1 MMKQNLL
8 VPYIKTGFPDFREIT
23 KLPEWLVPG
32 AAEVASQLGD
42 ENLLELIKPLGLT
55 GGIQSGLAP
64 VEMTDKLPVEEWREA
79 IERWYAVY
87 QVVPVTT
94 ALLRAREKV
103 EAMERR
109 GVIGINSALV
119 VRSLVTIAFAIFIP
133 NGGKILDRLA
143 VVLGGNPTEPAELL
157 NRYVTALVSDDKD
170 TLSRVEE
177 CIQRDPMWTA
187 WFARFGSCALAFP
200 YLPRVIGV
208 SPVPSNALIQIL
220 ATMIKEVTDADCSR
234 NNAN

>member
-1 MMKQNLL
+1 MKQNLL
-8 VPYIKTGFPDFREIT
+8 APYIKTGFPYFREIS

-32 AAEVASQLGD
+32 TAEVANQLGD
-42 ENLLELIKPLGLT
+42 ESLLELVEPLSLT
-55 GGIQSGLAP
+55 GGIQSCLAQAP
-64 VEMTDKLPVEEWREA
+64 KADKLPVEEWCEA
-79 IERWYAVY
+79 IGRWYAVH
-87 QVVPVTT
+87 QVVPVTM
-94 ALLRAREKV
+94 ALLRAREKI
-103 EAMERR
+103 EAMQRR
-109 GVIGINSALV
+109 GIGEVNSV
-119 VRSLVTIAFAIFIP
+119 SKVRSLVTIAYAIFIP

-177 CIQRDPMWTA
+177 CIQRDQMWTT
-187 WFARFGSCALAFP
+187 WFARFSNCALAFP

-208 SPVPSNALIQIL
+208 SPVPSSALIQLL

-234 NNAN
+234 DNAN

>member
-1 MMKQNLL
+1 MRQNLL
-8 VPYIKTGFPDFREIT
+8 VPYIKTGFPSFREIS

-32 AAEVASQLGD
+32 AAEVTSQLGD
-42 ENLLELIKPLGLT
+42 ESLLELIEPLGLT
-55 GGIQSGLAP
+55 GEIQSCIAQAASA
-64 VEMTDKLPVEEWREA
+64 DKLPVGEWREA

-87 QVVPVTT
+87 QAVPVTM

-109 GVIGINSALV
+109 GMGGINSTSV
-119 VRSLVTIAFAIFIP
+119 VRSLATIAFAIFIP

-143 VVLGGNPTEPAELL
+143 VVLGGIPTEPAELL
-157 NRYVTALVSDDKD
+157 NRYVAALVSDDKD

-187 WFARFGSCALAFP
+187 WFARFSDCALAFP

-208 SPVPSNALIQIL
+208 SPVPSSALVPLL
-220 ATMIKEVTDADCSR
+220 AAIIKEVTDADCSR
-234 NNAN
+234 DNAN

>member
-1 MMKQNLL
+1 MKQNLL
-8 VPYIKTGFPDFREIT
+8 VPYIKTGFPSFREIS

-32 AAEVASQLGD
+32 AAEVVSQLGD
-42 ENLLELIKPLGLT
+42 EIILDIVEPLGLT
-55 GGIQSGLAP
+55 GEIQSSLAP
-64 VEMTDKLPVEEWREA
+64 EARADNLPVGEWREA
-79 IERWYAVY
+79 IERWSAVY
-87 QVVPVTT
+87 QVVPVTM

-109 GVIGINSALV
+109 GVIGINSTSV

-177 CIQRDPMWTA
+177 CIQRDQMWRT
-187 WFARFGSCALAFP
+187 WFARFSDCALAFP
-200 YLPRVIGV
+200 YLPKVIGV
-208 SPVPSNALIQIL
+208 SPVPSSELIPLL
-220 ATMIKEVTDADCSR
+220 ATMFKEVTDADCSR
-234 NNAN
+234 DNAN

>member
-1 MMKQNLL
+1 MKQNLL
-8 VPYIKTGFPDFREIT
+8 VPYIKTGFPDFREIS

-32 AAEVASQLGD
+32 AAEVVSQLGD
-42 ENLLELIKPLGLT
+42 ESLLELIEPLGLT
-55 GGIQSGLAP
+55 GEIQSCLAQSASA
-64 VEMTDKLPVEEWREA
+64 EKLPVEEWREA
-79 IERWYAVY
+79 IEQWYAVH

-109 GVIGINSALV
+109 GVIGINSTSV

-157 NRYVTALVSDDKD
+157 NRYVTVLVSDDKD

-177 CIQRDPMWTA
+177 CIRRDQMWTA
-187 WFARFGSCALAFP
+187 WFARFSDCALSFP

-208 SPVPSNALIQIL
+208 SPVPSSALVPLL
-220 ATMIKEVTDADCSR
+220 ATMFKEVTDADCSR
-234 NNAN
+234 DNAN

>member
-1 MMKQNLL
+1 MKQNLL
-8 VPYIKTGFPDFREIT
+8 VPYIKTGFPDFREIS

-42 ENLLELIKPLGLT
+42 ESLLELIEPLGLT
-55 GGIQSGLAP
+55 GEIQSCLTQSASA
-64 VEMTDKLPVEEWREA
+64 DKLPVGEWREA

-87 QVVPVTT
+87 QVVPVTL
-94 ALLRAREKV
+94 ALLRACEKV
-103 EAMERR
+103 EAMEQR
-109 GVIGINSALV
+109 GVIGINSTSV

-157 NRYVTALVSDDKD
+157 NRYVNALEKNDKD

-187 WFARFGSCALAFP
+187 WFDRFNDCALAFP

-208 SPVPSNALIQIL
+208 SPVPSSALVPLL
-220 ATMIKEVTDADCSR
+220 ATMFKEVTDADCSR
-234 NNAN
+234 DNAN

>member
-1 MMKQNLL
+1 MKHNLL
-8 VPYIKTGFPDFREIT
+8 VPYIQTGLPAFREIS
-23 KLPEWLVPG
+23 KLPEWLVPD
-32 AAEVASQLGD
+32 AAEVVSQLGD
-42 ENLLELIKPLGLT
+42 ENLLELVEPLGLT
-55 GGIQSGLAP
+55 GEIQSCLTQSASA
-64 VEMTDKLPVEEWREA
+64 DKLPVGEWREA
-79 IERWYAVY
+79 IERWYVVY
-87 QVVPVTT
+87 QVVPVTM
-94 ALLRAREKV
+94 ALLRAREKI

-109 GVIGINSALV
+109 GVIGINSTSV

-170 TLSRVEE
+170 TLSRVEQ

-187 WFARFGSCALAFP
+187 WFVRFSHCAQAFP

-208 SPVPSNALIQIL
+208 SPVPSSALVPLL
-220 ATMIKEVTDADCSR
+220 ATMFKEVTDADCSR
-234 NNAN
+234 DNAN

>member
-1 MMKQNLL
+1 
-8 VPYIKTGFPDFREIT
+8 
-23 KLPEWLVPG
+23 
-32 AAEVASQLGD
+32 
-42 ENLLELIKPLGLT
+42 
-55 GGIQSGLAP
+55 
-64 VEMTDKLPVEEWREA
+64 
-79 IERWYAVY
+79 VY
-87 QVVPVTT
+87 QVVPVIM

-109 GVIGINSALV
+109 GEIGINSTSV

-143 VVLGGNPTEPAELL
+143 VVLDGNPTEPAELL

-177 CIQRDPMWTA
+177 CIQRDQMWTT
-187 WFARFGSCALAFP
+187 WFARFSDCALAFP

-208 SPVPSNALIQIL
+208 SPVPSSALVPLL
-220 ATMIKEVTDADCSR
+220 ATMFKEVTDADCSR
-234 NNAN
+234 DNAN

>member
-1 MMKQNLL
+1 MKQNLL
-8 VPYIKTGFPDFREIT
+8 VPYIQTGLPYFREIT

-42 ENLLELIKPLGLT
+42 ESLLELIEPLGLT
-55 GGIQSGLAP
+55 GKIQSCLAP
-64 VEMTDKLPVEEWREA
+64 ASADQLPVGEWREA
-79 IERWYAVY
+79 LERWYVVH
-87 QVVPVTT
+87 QVVPVTM

-109 GVIGINSALV
+109 GMGGINSTSV

-157 NRYVTALVSDDKD
+157 NRYIAALVSDDKD

-177 CIQRDPMWTA
+177 CFQRDQMWTA
-187 WFARFGSCALAFP
+187 WFARFSNCALSFP
-200 YLPRVIGV
+200 DLPRVIGV
-208 SPVPSNALIQIL
+208 SPVPSSALIPLL
-220 ATMIKEVTDADCSR
+220 ATMFKEVTNADCSR
-234 NNAN
+234 DNAN

>member
-1 MMKQNLL
+1 MKQNLL
-8 VPYIKTGFPDFREIT
+8 VPYIKTGFPSFREIS

-32 AAEVASQLGD
+32 AAEVVSQLGD
-42 ENLLELIKPLGLT
+42 ESLLELIAPLGLT
-55 GGIQSGLAP
+55 GEIQSCIAQAASADKVP
-64 VEMTDKLPVEEWREA
+64 VGEWREA
-79 IERWYAVY
+79 IERWYALH
-87 QVVPVTT
+87 QVVPVTL

-109 GVIGINSALV
+109 GVIGINSSSI

-143 VVLGGNPTEPAELL
+143 LVLGSDPTEPAELL
-157 NRYVTALVSDDKD
+157 NRYVTALMNDDKD

-187 WFARFGSCALAFP
+187 WFARFSDCALAFP

-208 SPVPSNALIQIL
+208 SSVPSSALVPLL
-220 ATMIKEVTDADCSR
+220 ATMFKEVTDADCSR
-234 NNAN
+234 DNAN

>member
-1 MMKQNLL
+1 MRQNLL
-8 VPYIKTGFPDFREIT
+8 VPYIKTGFPSFREIS

-32 AAEVASQLGD
+32 AGEVICQLGD
-42 ENLLELIKPLGLT
+42 ESLLELIEPLGLT
-55 GGIQSGLAP
+55 GEIQSCLAQAAGA
-64 VEMTDKLPVEEWREA
+64 DKLPVGEWREA

-87 QVVPVTT
+87 QVVPVTM
-94 ALLRAREKV
+94 ALLRAREKI
-103 EAMERR
+103 EDMERR
-109 GVIGINSALV
+109 GIIGINSTSV

-143 VVLGGNPTEPAELL
+143 VLLGGNPTEPSELL
-157 NRYVTALVSDDKD
+157 NRYVTALVNDDKD

-177 CIQRDPMWTA
+177 CIQRDPMWTT
-187 WFARFGSCALAFP
+187 WFTSFSNCAQAFP

-208 SPVPSNALIQIL
+208 SPVPSSELIQLL

-234 NNAN
+234 DNAN

>member
-1 MMKQNLL
+1 MRQNLL
-8 VPYIKTGFPDFREIT
+8 VPYIKTGFPSFREIS

-55 GGIQSGLAP
+55 EGIQSCLAP
-64 VEMTDKLPVEEWREA
+64 TEMTDKLSVEEWREA
-79 IERWYAVY
+79 IERWYAVH
-87 QVVPVTT
+87 QVVPVTI

-109 GVIGINSALV
+109 GLDGVNSTSV
-119 VRSLVTIAFAIFIP
+119 VRSLVIIAFATFIP

-157 NRYVTALVSDDKD
+157 NRYVSALVSDDKE

-177 CIQRDPMWTA
+177 CIQRDQMWTA
-187 WFARFGSCALAFP
+187 WFTRFSDCALAFP

-208 SPVPSNALIQIL
+208 SPVPSSALVPLL

-234 NNAN
+234 DNAN

>member
-1 MMKQNLL
+1 MKQNLL
-8 VPYIKTGFPDFREIT
+8 APYIQTGFPYFREIS

-32 AAEVASQLGD
+32 AAEVVSQLGD
-42 ENLLELIKPLGLT
+42 ESLLELIEPLGLT
-55 GGIQSGLAP
+55 GKIQSCLAQAA
-64 VEMTDKLPVEEWREA
+64 EADKLPVGEWREA

-87 QVVPVTT
+87 QVVPVTL

-109 GVIGINSALV
+109 GVIGINSSSI

-187 WFARFGSCALAFP
+187 WFARFSDCALAFP

-208 SPVPSNALIQIL
+208 SPVPSSTLVPLL
-220 ATMIKEVTDADCSR
+220 ATMFKEVTDADCSR
-234 NNAN
+234 DNAN

>member
-1 MMKQNLL
+1 MKQNLL
-8 VPYIKTGFPDFREIT
+8 VPYIKTGFPSFREIS

-32 AAEVASQLGD
+32 AAEVVSQLGD
-42 ENLLELIKPLGLT
+42 ESLLELIEPLGLT
-55 GGIQSGLAP
+55 GEIQSGLAQSAGA
-64 VEMTDKLPVEEWREA
+64 DKLPVGEWREA
-79 IERWYAVY
+79 TERWSAVH
-87 QVVPVTT
+87 QVVPVML
-94 ALLRAREKV
+94 ALLRAREKI
-103 EAMERR
+103 EDMERR
-109 GVIGINSALV
+109 GVIGINSPSV

-157 NRYVTALVSDDKD
+157 NRYVAALVSDDKD

-187 WFARFGSCALAFP
+187 WFARFNDCAQAFP

-208 SPVPSNALIQIL
+208 SPVPSSALVPLL
-220 ATMIKEVTDADCSR
+220 ATMFKEVTDADCSR
-234 NNAN
+234 DNAN

>member
-1 MMKQNLL
+1 MRQNLL
-8 VPYIKTGFPDFREIT
+8 VPYIKTGFPSFREIS

-32 AAEVASQLGD
+32 AAEVVSQLGD
-42 ENLLELIKPLGLT
+42 ESLLELMKPLGLIGET
-55 GGIQSGLAP
+55 QFCLVQPASA
-64 VEMTDKLPVEEWREA
+64 DKLPVGEWREA
-79 IERWYAVY
+79 LERWYAVY
-87 QVVPVTT
+87 QVVPVTM
-94 ALLRAREKV
+94 ALLRAREKI

-109 GVIGINSALV
+109 GVIGINSTSV

-157 NRYVTALVSDDKD
+157 NRYVNALEKNDKD

-187 WFARFGSCALAFP
+187 WFAGFSDCALAFP
-200 YLPRVIGV
+200 YLPKVIGV
-208 SPVPSNALIQIL
+208 SPVPSSALIPLL
-220 ATMIKEVTDADCSR
+220 ATMFKEVTDADCSR
-234 NNAN
+234 DNAN

>member
-1 MMKQNLL
+1 MRQNLL
-8 VPYIKTGFPDFREIT
+8 VPYIKTGFPSFREIS

-42 ENLLELIKPLGLT
+42 ESLLELIEPLGLT
-55 GGIQSGLAP
+55 GEIQSCLAQSA
-64 VEMTDKLPVEEWREA
+64 EADKLPVGEWREA
-79 IERWYAVY
+79 IERWYAVH
-87 QVVPVTT
+87 QVVPVTM

-109 GVIGINSALV
+109 GVIGINSTSV

-157 NRYVTALVSDDKD
+157 NRYVAALVSDDKD

-187 WFARFGSCALAFP
+187 WFAGFSDCALAFP

-208 SPVPSNALIQIL
+208 SPVPSSALVPLL

-234 NNAN
+234 DNAN

>member
-1 MMKQNLL
+1 MRQNLL
-8 VPYIKTGFPDFREIT
+8 VPYIKTGFPYFREIS

-32 AAEVASQLGD
+32 AAEVACQLGD
-42 ENLLELIKPLGLT
+42 ESLLELIKPLGLT
-55 GGIQSGLAP
+55 GEIQSGLAQSAG
-64 VEMTDKLPVEEWREA
+64 EDKLPVEEWREA
-79 IERWYAVY
+79 LERWYVMP
-87 QVVPVTT
+87 QVVPVTL

-103 EAMERR
+103 EDMERR
-109 GVIGINSALV
+109 GVIGINSTSV

-187 WFARFGSCALAFP
+187 WFARFSDCALAFP

-208 SPVPSNALIQIL
+208 SPVPSSALVPLL
-220 ATMIKEVTDADCSR
+220 ATMFKEVTDADCCR
-234 NNAN
+234 DNAN

>member
-1 MMKQNLL
+1 MKQNLL
-8 VPYIKTGFPDFREIT
+8 APYIKTGFPYFREIS

-32 AAEVASQLGD
+32 AAEVVSQLGD
-42 ENLLELIKPLGLT
+42 ESLLELVEPLGLT
-55 GGIQSGLAP
+55 GEIQSCLAQAP
-64 VEMTDKLPVEEWREA
+64 KADKLPVGEWREA
-79 IERWYAVY
+79 IERWYAVH
-87 QVVPVTT
+87 QVVPVTM
-94 ALLRAREKV
+94 ALLRAREKI
-103 EAMERR
+103 EAMQRR
-109 GVIGINSALV
+109 GIGGVNSV
-119 VRSLVTIAFAIFIP
+119 SKVRSLVTIAFAIFIP

-177 CIQRDPMWTA
+177 CIQRDQMWTT
-187 WFARFGSCALAFP
+187 WFARFSNCAMAFP

-208 SPVPSNALIQIL
+208 SPVPSSALIQLL

-234 NNAN
+234 DNAN